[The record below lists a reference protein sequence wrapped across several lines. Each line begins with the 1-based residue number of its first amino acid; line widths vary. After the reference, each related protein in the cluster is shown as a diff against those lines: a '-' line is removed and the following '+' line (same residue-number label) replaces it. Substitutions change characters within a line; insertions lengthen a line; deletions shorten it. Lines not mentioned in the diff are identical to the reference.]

1 MSLKSKDFKRVM
13 PLLMAL
19 RSYGQDFDNAAV
31 LVERIYKEVG
41 PYPDG
46 GVDAETPL
54 RQAQGDLA
62 SVPFAEKMDFVAGLL
77 KDVNKRVV
85 KRIWVWPSWL
95 RLTSA
100 PLRERRMDVKFSL
113 FPKLVWVREEHFA
126 NTKAIE
132 LSMANVYFLKFAE
145 VAKKAPLAVTTDR
158 PKGGASPLAGTPD
171 RPKGGTKKG
180 DAENKWQ
187 KQYEKALGELLG
199 HLVIR
204 KRWNWRKMRLE
215 RTPYHSRQVLELGK
229 VLNDSLPEVM
239 KLWLVNYFEEQLK
252 IFIRM
257 FPGVFGPP
265 VGMPHH
271 PNGGAEE
278 GEGLRQAQADRPKG
292 IFPNGQGWIAILEDV
307 ALQGVHGDFEKVCD
321 TEAVTIW
328 LFLEHQKIKAEAAK

>member
-1 MSLKSKDFKRVM
+1 MSLKIKDFKRVM

-31 LVERIYKEVG
+31 LVERIWSLTSPQPPRPSDTPPWE
-41 PYPDG
+41 G
-46 GVDAETPL
+46 GEGSRGET
-54 RQAQGDLA
+54 G
-62 SVPFAEKMDFVAGLL
+62 FAEKMAYVAGLL

-95 RLTSA
+95 RLPSDPFGSA
-100 PLRERRMDVKFSL
+100 QGTKLRERRMDVKFSL

-145 VAKKAPLAVTTDR
+145 VAKKVAAGQTTTTPGRDHPQPLL
-158 PKGGASPLAGTPD
+158 PKEGS
-171 RPKGGTKKG
+171 
-180 DAENKWQ
+180 NKEA

-257 FPGVFGPP
+257 FPGVFGASAPLS
-265 VGMPHH
+265 
-271 PNGGAEE
+271 NQN
-278 GEGLRQAQADRPKG
+278 GEGLRQAQADIPKG